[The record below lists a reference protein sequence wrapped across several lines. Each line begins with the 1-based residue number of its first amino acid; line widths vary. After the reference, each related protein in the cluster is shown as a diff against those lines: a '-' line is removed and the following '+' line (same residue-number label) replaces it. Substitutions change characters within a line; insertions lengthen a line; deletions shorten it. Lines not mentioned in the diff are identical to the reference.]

1 VAKRNPNHTLVAS
14 NRKARHEYEI
24 SATFEAGLM
33 LTGTE
38 VKSLRAG
45 HVTLHEGYVRVDSG
59 EAWLVDVTIPE
70 YRHGNRNNHEP
81 RRPRKLLLNAH
92 EIEKITVRIREKG
105 YSAVPLEIYFKAG
118 WAKLLFGLGKGKKLH
133 DKRQSEREKTQRR
146 EMRDQY

>member
-1 VAKRNPNHTLVAS
+1 MAKRNPDHQLVAS

-24 SATFEAGLM
+24 SDTFEAGLM

-45 HVTLHEGYVRVDSG
+45 HVTLHEGYVRVDRG

-146 EMRDQY
+146 EMRDDF